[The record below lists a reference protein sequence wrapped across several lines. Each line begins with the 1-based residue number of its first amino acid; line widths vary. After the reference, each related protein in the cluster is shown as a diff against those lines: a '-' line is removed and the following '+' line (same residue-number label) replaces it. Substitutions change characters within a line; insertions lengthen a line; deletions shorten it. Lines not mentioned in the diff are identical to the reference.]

1 MNEIQD
7 MIEII
12 QNIAPLAIKDLL
24 KCKEPAS
31 LAMESNPD
39 NVMVNEVHR
48 LFWEAEV
55 AVLQAQEILVRLER
69 KQQQKEPS

>member
-12 QNIAPLAIKDLL
+12 QNIAPLAIKELL
-24 KCKEPAS
+24 KCKEAAS